1 MAKEISDFRNG
12 ELAVRF
18 EGISGRI
25 DQGAGIL
32 FNLKQNGDY
41 LTIRANPLE
50 NNLVLW
56 IAPASGTGIFVP
68 DWGKL
73 FVSAHA
79 QGKEP
84 AKILVYETK

>member
-1 MAKEISDFRNG
+1 MLIIIAS
-12 ELAVRF
+12 LAR
-18 EGISGRI
+18 
-25 DQGAGIL
+25 
-32 FNLKQNGDY
+32 Y
-41 LTIRANPLE
+41 P
-50 NNLVLW
+50 
-56 IAPASGTGIFVP
+56 IAPASGTGFFVP